1 MLNKKSL
8 ALTSMNTNETG
19 DNSTAKP
26 NGESSV
32 DRVESSRF
40 SEQDLASILRRDF
53 GNLDKS
59 ETEVEPSD
67 NNGSEIQSI
76 NTDEKDALNFLDYG
90 EEVHSQEEEAT
101 DSEDSEFQ
109 TKGVQ
114 KRIDKLTA
122 LRKSAEEQAEK
133 LKNEL
138 EQLKLQVESNK
149 SNGIVITKDEGLPY
163 AHINSL
169 AEIDAEI
176 AQARQ
181 VRRWCEENSNGVI
194 VQNPDGTES
203 EYSTDDVKRI
213 KLNAIDALEEHLPKR
228 LNYIQTKEKIDS
240 IAYKEY
246 PWLKDKSSKERQ
258 IAEAFIK
265 ALPQITRFP
274 DFNIIIG
281 DYINGVKARE
291 SSQKGNNI
299 KKAPVQPTS
308 NYAPSSRYKDAGD
321 VDAVRRYVKTNSSV
335 DLTAIIKSKFI

>member
-1 MLNKKSL
+1 
-8 ALTSMNTNETG
+8 MNTNQTG
-19 DNSTAKP
+19 DNSAAQP

-53 GNLDKS
+53 GNLDNP
-59 ETEVEPSD
+59 ETDFESSD
-67 NNGSEIQSI
+67 NNDSEIQSRD
-76 NTDEKDALNFLDYG
+76 TEEQDVLNSQDYG
-90 EEVHSQEEEAT
+90 KEVHSQEEEAT
-101 DSEDSEFQ
+101 DSESSEFQ

-133 LKNEL
+133 LKGEL

-149 SNGIVITKDEGLPY
+149 PTGIVISKDEGLPY

-181 VRRWCEENSNGVI
+181 VRRWCEENSDGII

-228 LNYIQTKEKIDS
+228 LNYVQTKDKVDS

-246 PWLKDKSSKERQ
+246 PWLKDRSSKERQ

-281 DYINGVKARE
+281 DYINGVKTRE
-291 SSQKGNNI
+291 ASYKGNNI
-299 KKAPVQPTS
+299 RKAQVQPTS

-321 VDAVRRYVKTNSSV
+321 VDAVKRYVKSNSNV

>member
-1 MLNKKSL
+1 
-8 ALTSMNTNETG
+8 MNTNQTG
-19 DNSTAKP
+19 DNSAAQP

-53 GNLDKS
+53 GNLDNP
-59 ETEVEPSD
+59 ETDFESSD
-67 NNGSEIQSI
+67 NNDSEIQSRD
-76 NTDEKDALNFLDYG
+76 TEEQDVLNSQDYG
-90 EEVHSQEEEAT
+90 KEVHSQEEEAT
-101 DSEDSEFQ
+101 DSESSEFQ

-133 LKNEL
+133 LKGEL

-149 SNGIVITKDEGLPY
+149 PTGIVISKDEGLPY

-181 VRRWCEENSNGVI
+181 VRRWCEENSDGII

-228 LNYIQTKEKIDS
+228 LNYVQTKDKVDS

-246 PWLKDKSSKERQ
+246 PWLKDRSSKERQ

-281 DYINGVKARE
+281 DYINGVKTRE
-291 SSQKGNNI
+291 ASYKGNNI
-299 KKAPVQPTS
+299 RKAQVQPTS
-308 NYAPSSRYKDAGD
+308 NYAPSNRYKDAGD
-321 VDAVRRYVKTNSSV
+321 VDAVKRYVKSNSNV

>member
-1 MLNKKSL
+1 
-8 ALTSMNTNETG
+8 MNTIQTG
-19 DNSTAKP
+19 DDSAAQPK
-26 NGESSV
+26 GESSV

-53 GNLDKS
+53 GDLDS
-59 ETEVEPSD
+59 PETEVEPSD
-67 NNGSEIQSI
+67 NNGSEIQFEDTEEQDNSDST
-76 NTDEKDALNFLDYG
+76 NYG
-90 EEVHSQEEEAT
+90 EIVHSQEEEAKE
-101 DSEDSEFQ
+101 SGDSEFQ

-133 LKNEL
+133 LQNEL

-149 SNGIVITKDEGLPY
+149 PSAIVIGKDENVPY

-181 VRRWCEENSNGVI
+181 VRRWCEENSNGIV
-194 VQNPDGTES
+194 VQNADGTET
-203 EYSTDDVKRI
+203 EYSTEDVKRI
-213 KLNAIDALEEHLPKR
+213 KLNAMDALEEHLPKR
-228 LNYIQTKEKIDS
+228 LNYVQTKEKVDAF
-240 IAYKEY
+240 AYKEY

-274 DFNIIIG
+274 DYNIIIG
-281 DYINGVKARE
+281 DYIRGVRARE
-291 SSQKGNNI
+291 SNQKGSNI
-299 KKAPVQPTS
+299 RKAQVQPTS
-308 NYAPSSRYKDAGD
+308 NYAPTSRYKDNSD
-321 VDAVRRYVKTNSSV
+321 VDAVSRYVKSNSQS

>member
-1 MLNKKSL
+1 
-8 ALTSMNTNETG
+8 MNTNQTG
-19 DNSTAKP
+19 DDSAAQPK
-26 NGESSV
+26 GESSV

-53 GNLDKS
+53 GNLDNP
-59 ETEVEPSD
+59 ETDFESSD
-67 NNGSEIQSI
+67 NNDSEIQSRD
-76 NTDEKDALNFLDYG
+76 TEEQDVLNSQDYG
-90 EEVHSQEEEAT
+90 KEVHSQEEEAT
-101 DSEDSEFQ
+101 DSESSEFQ

-133 LKNEL
+133 LKGEL

-149 SNGIVITKDEGLPY
+149 PTGIVISKDESLPY

-181 VRRWCEENSNGVI
+181 VRRWCEENSDGVI

-228 LNYIQTKEKIDS
+228 LNYVQTKEKVDS

-246 PWLKDKSSKERQ
+246 PWLKDRSSKERQ

-281 DYINGVKARE
+281 DYINGVKTRE
-291 SSQKGNNI
+291 ASYKGNNI
-299 KKAPVQPTS
+299 RKAPVQPTS

-321 VDAVRRYVKTNSSV
+321 VDAVKRYVKTNSSV